1 MPAAKPLGK
10 KVAQKTVHK
19 TVDQA
24 AYKVAEPSPP
34 WQSGPPIPTQ
44 RSFIDTNLLVYADS
58 DDEPVKQRQA
68 AQLLGALL
76 LHGKGVIS
84 TQVLNEYANVALGKL
99 KVPHTRLRQQL
110 QFHRRFEVVN
120 VTPDII
126 DTAVD
131 LHQTRSLSFYDALI
145 VASAQVAGC
154 SVLYSEDMNAGEVMN
169 GVRIVNPFAKV

>member
-1 MPAAKPLGK
+1 MPAANPSG
-10 KVAQKTVHK
+10 KTV
-19 TVDQA
+19 A
-24 AYKVAEPSPP
+24 NIVAEPSLP
-34 WQSGPPIPTQ
+34 WQSGPPIPAQ

-99 KVPHTRLRQQL
+99 KVPHIRLRQQL

-131 LHQTRSLSFYDALI
+131 LHQTRKIGRAH
-145 VASAQVAGC
+145 V
-154 SVLYSEDMNAGEVMN
+154 
-169 GVRIVNPFAKV
+169 